1 MEPTESPPGPR
12 RHSLAELTDN
22 DHPNDQAIQD
32 ARDLADLGHEQLLS
46 RKFTTWSMFFLAFS
60 VLGTWSTFA
69 QGLSSGLTSGGPIT
83 ILWGL
88 VLVAVCNVCVA
99 VSLGELCSSMP
110 TALGQAY
117 WISRLWPGNP
127 WARFASYMCAWVNT
141 FGWWA
146 LSASQLAFMTNFI
159 LSMKVLFI
167 GEWEPA
173 TTGWIN
179 FLLYLGVTLFVTLI
193 NLVACRRDFI
203 LPMFNNFVGVCFI
216 TLFFVFILALLIS
229 VGVRDNLK
237 FQPAS
242 FVFGEWINQTSWN
255 GGVTFFIGL
264 VQAAYGLTAFD
275 SAVHLAE
282 EIPRPRKNIPR
293 VMWLSVVMGSI
304 TGFIFMVVCLFCIQN
319 METVVDPSTGLPF
332 MDLLAETLGLEGGT
346 VLLSLFI
353 FNGMGQAVSI
363 LTTASRLTWGF
374 ARDGGFPF
382 ETFFSAVDSTWHVP
396 ARALWLQGAV
406 IGLVGVLYTFS
417 NTVLDAI
424 LGVSTIALTISYGM
438 PIFALILAG
447 RDALPAGGEF
457 GLGKRFGPLINWVS
471 VVYCVV
477 TTVFFFF
484 PEEPNPAPADMNYA
498 IAVFGIMLIVSI
510 GLWFVR
516 GKHTYLQTNEA
527 KERIMEA
534 IRGELGEYSEGVGVT
549 GNETAGSTAAGIT
562 GEKEKVKE

>member
-1 MEPTESPPGPR
+1 MEPTESPPGPH

-22 DHPNDQAIQD
+22 EHPNDQAIQD

-117 WISRLWPGNP
+117 WISRVWPGNP

-216 TLFFVFILALLIS
+216 TLFFVFQSTIEFR
-229 VGVRDNLK
+229 GVP
-237 FQPAS
+237 F
-242 FVFGEWINQTSWN
+242 
-255 GGVTFFIGL
+255 
-264 VQAAYGLTAFD
+264 
-275 SAVHLAE
+275 
-282 EIPRPRKNIPR
+282 
-293 VMWLSVVMGSI
+293 MWLPDLSQPDPYYILPLLLGVSMFGLQWLGLRATPTPNPQMKILMWILPV
-304 TGFIFMVVCLFCIQN
+304 FMVV
-319 METVVDPSTGLPF
+319 
-332 MDLLAETLGLEGGT
+332 
-346 VLLSLFI
+346 
-353 FNGMGQAVSI
+353 
-363 LTTASRLTWGF
+363 
-374 ARDGGFPF
+374 
-382 ETFFSAVDSTWHVP
+382 
-396 ARALWLQGAV
+396 
-406 IGLVGVLYTFS
+406 
-417 NTVLDAI
+417 
-424 LGVSTIALTISYGM
+424 
-438 PIFALILAG
+438 IFANLASGLNLYYTATNLATIPQQLQLSRERRRAQLKLAG
-447 RDALPAGGEF
+447 AESAR
-457 GLGKRFGPLINWVS
+457 
-471 VVYCVV
+471 
-477 TTVFFFF
+477 
-484 PEEPNPAPADMNYA
+484 
-498 IAVFGIMLIVSI
+498 
-510 GLWFVR
+510 
-516 GKHTYLQTNEA
+516 
-527 KERIMEA
+527 
-534 IRGELGEYSEGVGVT
+534 
-549 GNETAGSTAAGIT
+549 
-562 GEKEKVKE
+562 